1 MGRLHRPG
9 RAELAL
15 WLCTAALLC
24 TAASWPGTLVR
35 SYKGSGAGAG
45 APAEPPRTVR
55 AQALVIRE
63 ERVLELPEGTVLLA
77 EPGKR
82 LAAGTAYAA
91 AAPDAAALE
100 GQLKAWRLA
109 GMEDRPAAL
118 AEARCSGSFALM
130 SAALSGSAP
139 EPDMT
144 GAQPIFAGEAGLL
157 CEGVDGLEGL
167 GPDAA
172 SGLDGAGLR
181 GLLAQADAQAG
192 PGLRL
197 VTGLRWYCAL
207 LTDEPAEPGSRLSLR
222 LDGEEFAARVE
233 SSGEGVLLLS
243 CTEGMAELAG
253 IRRAQA
259 EIELP

>member
-1 MGRLHRPG
+1 MARLHRPG
-9 RAELAL
+9 RAELVL

-35 SYKGSGAGAG
+35 SYKGAGGGAD
-45 APAEPPRTVR
+45 APAEPSRTVR

-63 ERVLELPEGTVLLA
+63 ERALELPEGAVLLA

-82 LAAGTAYAA
+82 LPAYTAYAA
-91 AAPDAAALE
+91 VPQDAAALE
-100 GQLKAWRLA
+100 GQLRARRLA

-144 GAQPIFAGEAGLL
+144 GAEPVFAGEAGLL

-207 LTDEPAEPGSRLSLR
+207 LTDETAEPGSTLRLR
-222 LDGEEFAARVE
+222 LDGEEFTARVE

-243 CTEGMAELAG
+243 GTEGMAEMAG